1 MFLGWTEQWGRHFYV
16 RQLRDVKIKPLVEIF
31 DSRVLADYGEW
42 CGWALA
48 RAHAKSGDAAMISG
62 YLGNSSRFDD
72 AVSNFAVAYADQNE
86 RIIRLCW
93 KQFGLAKLLY
103 FRSETVTAE

>member
-48 RAHAKSGDAAMISG
+48 PAHAKSGDAAMISG

-86 RIIRLCW
+86 RDYHALLEAIRAGKIAVL
-93 KQFGLAKLLY
+93 Q
-103 FRSETVTAE
+103 E